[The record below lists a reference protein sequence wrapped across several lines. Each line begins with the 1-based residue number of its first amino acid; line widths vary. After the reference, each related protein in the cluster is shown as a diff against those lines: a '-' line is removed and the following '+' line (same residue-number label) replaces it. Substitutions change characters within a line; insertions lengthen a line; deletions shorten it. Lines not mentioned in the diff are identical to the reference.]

1 MQPLSASGYRNLTAL
16 VAIVAVLA
24 TAYLLVPHPLVKYG
38 AWLVVFSVW
47 MAWFVA
53 AAHEWISN
61 ADF

>member
-16 VAIVAVLA
+16 VAVVAILA

-47 MAWFVA
+47 MVWFVA
-53 AAHEWISN
+53 AAREWISN

>member
-1 MQPLSASGYRNLTAL
+1 MQSLSASGYRNLTAL
-16 VAIVAVLA
+16 VAVVAILA

-53 AAHEWISN
+53 AAREWIAN